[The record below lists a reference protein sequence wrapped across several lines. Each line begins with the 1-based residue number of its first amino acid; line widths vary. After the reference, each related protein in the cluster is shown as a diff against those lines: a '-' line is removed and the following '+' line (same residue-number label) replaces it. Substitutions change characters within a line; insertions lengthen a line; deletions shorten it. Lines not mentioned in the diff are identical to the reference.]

1 MQQEELIKKLNNK
14 SILIKVNHIKTI
26 QPTALESFQI
36 IEEKDKT
43 FTCIKKSIVEDIEIK
58 NFKTFK
64 GLKTYL
70 IAKIKDYQ
78 QCTYTPIEFE
88 IIEGE

>member
-14 SILIKVNHIKTI
+14 SILIKVNHVKTI

-70 IAKIKDYQ
+70 ITKIKDYQ
-78 QCTYTPIEFE
+78 QRTYTPIEFE